1 MNEKK
6 RTILLCVFVC
16 LLIVT
21 LLTFSLTRARY
32 SGEHESESEYGS
44 DIEYTVSNQVE
55 VSTADEFFTAIE
67 NGYSNIVISDEAEDT
82 IIITGGVSDVNSDLT
97 IDLNG
102 HELQRNNRDPILN
115 VSEGI
120 RLTVVDSKG
129 GGGFY
134 NPVGSVLRI
143 SGGTLT
149 VTAGLFESGPRDGKS
164 LSADSAVHPSEYAS
178 GSGSDWSASGAG
190 SFTSVRSGNLYIR
203 SGTSY
208 GEPVAV
214 TDLPVIIPTVTA
226 PEEGETKARING
238 NMYFDEGVS
247 ISLASASG
255 KQYITEDTYLYCT
268 VESALIQNSTISA
281 GSADFYYTYTLYQE
295 TNASGVVTGYS
306 TDASGDGEE
315 VDVTVYGYNAV
326 KETSKEAGSTFAAI
340 QMNSGDLYT
349 RGGEYVSYFGN
360 DGTYCVYASGGYM
373 SVSGGTVFEAHEY
386 GVCVNIAYATDHAE
400 DEYLGVRGGDFYSAA
415 GDTIRVSGGEMY
427 VRGGTFTKDATG
439 YSASAVGG
447 NGSAIAI
454 SGGTLDIE
462 GTDQRIVF
470 NMAGSYMNSIHSTAS
485 DSGSEGT
492 VSVTNADFTFAG
504 DNNYGINSEAGKVT
518 AMGCVF
524 TLPGTN
530 SRGISVSRGT
540 VTVGGAGSV
549 GTSEGI
555 STDQYSFFY
564 LDSAQGCYG
573 VYAQTDGNENATVNM
588 NAAQIFVGQSASA
601 SAGSGS
607 YNTLNGAGIYMNAG
621 ENSSVNLGNVFLI
634 AAGNSVSGVYVESG
648 SIAQN
653 TGKLVVI
660 TGAKTEDYAAG
671 QKEFSSEPA
680 YGADAEGNITD
691 LTGQYISAQSNSYTY
706 GVYSAG
712 GSVQLND
719 VYAAVYGNY
728 SAGILVDARVASG
741 TTAPNA
747 AVTVKGSLAMRVA
760 GGNLSQ
766 GNNPI
771 ASAAGI
777 STEGGD
783 ITLNK
788 GADIFVSNGL
798 GITARAGTVTFAGGT
813 DTAMNT
819 VNITTPQSTGIY
831 VNNGELFIGEV
842 TNGVGNGNIT
852 ANIVS
857 NISYNTIVIDEKS
870 TNYYCLWASAP
881 SGNSEGGVATIE
893 NQYDGVYVQGGSLYA
908 YGTFNVTH
916 TGAENDESQSD
927 DYAANEL
934 YRNYAIKSFAVR
946 VDSGSA
952 SDTDNK
958 TEVSILKGEIKNS
971 VGGGL
976 YVSGGEVVMG
986 AESATSSDTITIST
1000 EGNLVYE
1007 GYHNQQN
1014 QGDNWNYRLSQTG
1027 GHAVEV
1033 AGGNLTIYYGTYTA
1047 TQGEGILVR
1056 DGTANIWKGSF
1067 DGNDVYD
1074 APAGNGALLAGPSA
1088 SYAFKMY
1095 GGTANIYGGT
1105 FGAAENSKCSGAF
1118 VMGTSEQNAE
1128 ANIYGGT
1135 FDVKGQAGFSVF
1147 EYVDVTFSPRGGE
1160 NSAGSDI
1167 LVRGV
1172 EAGMTVEYR
1181 GNANSSITIE
1191 GGTFEGT
1198 STSYSN
1204 GIWYGEGRVSLTISR
1219 GSFIAKAT
1227 SDNRSSGLLIDSAV
1241 SENGKIEISD
1251 GTFTGYNGIR
1261 YNQQSSKEN
1270 ALVISGGTF
1279 TGNNRSGLYF
1289 NAAPSDRNVQISGGT
1304 FVGNEAT
1311 HEDHNGLFGSVDY
1324 YTNGGAIGCV
1334 ASHSGS
1340 GFSYSYTGL
1349 TIRFDSIFN
1358 AQNVYGTNDD
1368 DTTRT
1373 SITSGSV
1380 AENLAAYRKIIVE

>member
-149 VTAGLFESGPRDGKS
+149 VTAGLFESGPRDGES
-164 LSADSAVHPSEYAS
+164 LSDGSAVHPSEYAT
-178 GSGSDWSASGAG
+178 GNGNNWNASGAG
-190 SFTSVRSGNLYIR
+190 SFTSVRSGNYLYIR

-208 GEPVAV
+208 GEPVAA

-226 PEEGETKARING
+226 PEDGETKARING

-255 KQYITEDTYLYCT
+255 KQYITADTYLYCT

-295 TNASGVVTGYS
+295 TNADGVVTGYS
-306 TDASGDGEE
+306 TDASGGGEE

-326 KETSKEAGSTFAAI
+326 KETSKEAESTFAAI

-373 SVSGGTVFEAHEY
+373 SVSNGTVFEAHEY

-427 VRGGTFTKDATG
+427 VRGGTFTKDASG

-518 AMGCVF
+518 ARGCVF

-540 VTVGGAGSV
+540 VIVGGAGSV

-555 STDQYSFFY
+555 STNEYSFFY
-564 LDSAQGCYG
+564 LDSAQDCYG

-588 NAAQIFVGQSASA
+588 NAAQIFVGQGESV

-660 TGAKTEDYAAG
+660 TGAKTNNYAAG
-671 QKEFSSEPA
+671 QKEFSRDPA
-680 YGADAEGNITD
+680 YGADAEGTITD

-788 GADIFVSNGL
+788 GADIHVSNGL

-813 DTAMNT
+813 SDTAMNT

-831 VNNGELFIGEV
+831 VNNGGLNIGSEE
-842 TNGVGNGNIT
+842 NGNII

-857 NISYNTIVIDEKS
+857 TIG
-870 TNYYCLWASAP
+870 TNYRWATAP
-881 SGNSEGGVATIE
+881 SGTSDGGMATIE

-916 TGAENDESQSD
+916 TGVATDNITVTSTADGDQ
-927 DYAANEL
+927 L
-934 YRNYAIKSFAVR
+934 YRTFEIKSYAVR
-946 VDSGSA
+946 VESGSA
-952 SDTDNK
+952 ESTEESGSAES
-958 TEVSILKGEIKNS
+958 TEVTILKGNIVNEI
-971 VGGGL
+971 GGGV
-976 YVSGGEVVMG
+976 YVSDGKVTLGNSD
-986 AESATSSDTITIST
+986 SAVDDISVNTNGKTVHENSWSWNYGTYIPTSS
-1000 EGNLVYE
+1000 G
-1007 GYHNQQN
+1007 G
-1014 QGDNWNYRLSQTG
+1014 NWNYKLPATG
-1027 GHAVEV
+1027 GHAVV
-1033 AGGNLTIYYGTYTA
+1033 VSSGTLTVWNGRYTA
-1047 TQGEGILVR
+1047 HQGDGIRVSS
-1056 DGTANIWKGSF
+1056 GTVNIYNGVF
-1067 DGNDVYD
+1067 NGNDEGYTDRDSNDDRLVG
-1074 APAGNGALLAGPSA
+1074 PAA
-1088 SYAFKMY
+1088 SYAFKLY
-1095 GGTANIYGGT
+1095 GGTVNIYNGTYGNPSGDHHSGSGAFIMGTSAEQGYANIYGGT
-1105 FGAAENSKCSGAF
+1105 FEVN
-1118 VMGTSEQNAE
+1118 
-1128 ANIYGGT
+1128 
-1135 FDVKGQAGFSVF
+1135 GQAGFGLYDYGNLLFEPRDGAEISVAGIAAAIA
-1147 EYVDVTFSPRGGE
+1147 VE
-1160 NSAGSDI
+1160 NRNVYTKLEI
-1167 LVRGV
+1167 K
-1172 EAGMTVEYR
+1172 
-1181 GNANSSITIE
+1181 
-1191 GGTFEGT
+1191 GGTFN
-1198 STSYSN
+1198 STRPANGDGSAIWYSN
-1204 GIWYGEGRVSLTISR
+1204 T
-1219 GSFIAKAT
+1219 
-1227 SDNRSSGLLIDSAV
+1227 NSSSQLI
-1241 SENGKIEISD
+1241 
-1251 GTFTGYNGIR
+1251 
-1261 YNQQSSKEN
+1261 
-1270 ALVISGGTF
+1270 ISGGTF
-1279 TGNNRSGLYF
+1279 TGSLISGLYLAST
-1289 NAAPSDRNVQISGGT
+1289 NADIQLSGGIFYGAQGGISGSNSNTRYSALLADGYNAYSNSAMT
-1304 FVGNEAT
+1304 QNISNNQIGRAS
-1311 HEDHNGLFGSVDY
+1311 SVY
-1324 YTNGGAIGCV
+1324 IG
-1334 ASHSGS
+1334 
-1340 GFSYSYTGL
+1340 
-1349 TIRFDSIFN
+1349 
-1358 AQNVYGTNDD
+1358 
-1368 DTTRT
+1368 
-1373 SITSGSV
+1373 
-1380 AENLAAYRKIIVE
+1380 